1 MRGQAFEVFRLLI
14 AAVVAGAILMVL
26 LGLIQNLVTP
36 TTDPQTA
43 AAQLVKKYSRYG
55 GAGSTDMIDFRK
67 GMAIDANAIARE
79 AYLNDGCVKIRADVD
94 GFDDQCEG
102 GWVSGVCEYTKNTG
116 TKARIKVRCDDV
128 SNGTGTSGGTID
140 IDGQSVR
147 FDSDCG
153 MACAILITR

>member
-55 GAGSTDMIDFRK
+55 GAGSTDLIDFRK
-67 GMAIDANAIARE
+67 GMTIDAKAIARE
-79 AYLNDGCVKIRADVD
+79 AYLDEDCVRVKSTVNY
-94 GFDDQCEG
+94 FDCENE
-102 GWVSGVCEYTKNTG
+102 WSDFCEYTGTTG
-116 TKARIKVRCDDV
+116 TKAMIKVRCDIK
-128 SNGTGTSGGTID
+128 SGFSGATGDFGNVNFGD
-140 IDGQSVR
+140 RCAD
-147 FDSDCG
+147 DS

>member
-67 GMAIDANAIARE
+67 GMAIDPKAIARE
-79 AYLNDGCVKIRADVD
+79 AYLDPNCVEVKTDNTTSSKFNGGSGCNGSD
-94 GFDDQCEG
+94 
-102 GWVSGVCEYTKNTG
+102 VCEYTYNVG
-116 TKARIKVRCDDV
+116 TKARIKVVCDEGLV
-128 SNGTGTSGGTID
+128 EGC
-140 IDGQSVR
+140 DGIS
-147 FDSDCG
+147 C
-153 MACAILITR
+153 IITITR